1 MRITKIEEEEHG
13 LLILID
19 GDYEYFIPKIAYGL
33 IINGNISSW
42 IEQIM
47 WKNWADIHSL
57 YRIGAILSQHCPAGT
72 IDWVET
78 FESAE
83 LMHGTSA
90 DANPMRIKDKLEKYG
105 FRL

>member
-1 MRITKIEEEEHG
+1 MRITKIEEEANG
-13 LLILID
+13 LLVLV
-19 GDYEYFIPKIAYGL
+19 GEDYDYFIPKTAYEL
-33 IINGNISSW
+33 VIKGNISSW

-57 YRIGAILSQHCPAGT
+57 YRIGAILSKHCPAGI

-83 LMHGTSA
+83 LMHGTTA
-90 DANPMRIKDKLEKYG
+90 DADPLRIKEKMVKYG